1 MACKILQISVEVG
14 IQTCLK
20 YLQCFITF
28 FTVYLKLQHRM
39 YIRSSYRH
47 KMLKQAMFLTRLLKR
62 SELDKS

>member
-1 MACKILQISVEVG
+1 MFEV
-14 IQTCLK
+14 LAVF
-20 YLQCFITF
+20 YHF

-62 SELDKS
+62 SELEKS